1 MKRCI
6 VLFPSVWSR
15 LASNFSVISEQA
27 GVICVCVCVSL
38 YVHTCVCVC
47 ACIYIWCVC
56 MCVYTE
62 NNFKRFLILNT
73 TATSRNEHPE
83 FHIFRLAVMLIANQ
97 QLCANSHRRRG
108 QYLRDKRH
116 LEILGYRVEEVRQ
129 SCYSSCY
136 SGCSKIKGNWT
147 EEATQVLSIG
157 ME

>member
-1 MKRCI
+1 MCI
-6 VLFPSVWSR
+6 HVCVCVH
-15 LASNFSVISEQA
+15 AY
-27 GVICVCVCVSL
+27 ICVCV
-38 YVHTCVCVC
+38 
-47 ACIYIWCVC
+47 
-56 MCVYTE
+56 CVYTE

-73 TATSRNEHPE
+73 TATSRNEHPG

-136 SGCSKIKGNWT
+136 SGCSKIKGN
-147 EEATQVLSIG
+147 
-157 ME
+157 